1 MRSGLSIGI
10 SPLSIRPSI
19 EARQAKAALTFFK
32 FSVVIR
38 TRLSLDASRVPGSFF
53 YLAFSLAFVAGI
65 YFVTQTHVGAK
76 SALLLLSNCDPL
88 RWVRSWRA
96 ALQAFF

>member
-1 MRSGLSIGI
+1 MLDFSK
-10 SPLSIRPSI
+10 PLM
-19 EARQAKAALTFFK
+19 
-32 FSVVIR
+32 VIR

-53 YLAFSLAFVAGI
+53 YFAFSLAFVAGI

-76 SALLLLSNCDPL
+76 SALLLFSNCDPL

-96 ALQAFF
+96 ALRAFF